1 MEIIKTALEGVV
13 IIRPKIFGDARG
25 YFFESFNQKGFTEKV
40 LGIEYNPDDR
50 TLFVQDNESKSSYG
64 VVRGLHFQKPPYAQA
79 KLIRVIKGKVLDVAV
94 DIRKGSPTYG
104 KHVAV
109 ELSGENHEQLYIPRG
124 FAHGFSVLSEE
135 AILQYKCD
143 NLYAPQAEGAIIW
156 NDPDLAI
163 DWKLD
168 AEDVLLSEKDKM
180 HQQLKDIGSPF
191 VYGEEF

>member
-40 LGIEYNPDDR
+40 LGMEYNPDDR
-50 TLFVQDNESKSSYG
+50 TLFLQDNESKSSYG

-79 KLIRVIKGKVLDVAV
+79 KLIRVINGKVLDVAV

-191 VYGEEF
+191 VYGEKF

>member
-40 LGIEYNPDDR
+40 LGMEYNPEDR

-180 HQQLKDIGSPF
+180 HQQLKDIGSTF
-191 VYGEEF
+191 VYGEKF